1 MSELTD
7 YEKLRE
13 KPSLFVEKV
22 FGVSAFEYQ
31 KELLDA
37 DARHRVIASGRQVG
51 KSRMCA
57 WLGLHKAV
65 TNPHTQVLIT
75 APSLRQSSLL
85 FNTLFSEIDQSAL
98 SNDEWGI
105 ERNTQT
111 IIEFD
116 NGSAI
121 HCLPTGRD
129 GSKIRGYTADMVIV
143 DEAAFI
149 NDSIFGDILEPMLF
163 ATGGNMILA
172 STPWGKSGFLYE
184 KFQGAPS
191 KKKWARVQASS
202 YDNPL
207 NDPEDLDEY
216 KEGKTQSQ
224 IDREVLGKFVDD
236 AGQFFPS
243 DAIADCTPGGI
254 PEREGDDAY
263 LGVDIAGTGEDKT
276 VFYGVDG
283 MGNVFLNDERY
294 EDMGVLEAAHYVK
307 TLDNQYDF
315 NRIFVDRT
323 AIGQGTIE
331 TLANDPVI
339 SRKHEPIYFSV
350 QKKQQ
355 IYQRLKAALEAG
367 ALHLPSDTQLRNEL
381 ESIGSDQ
388 TRSGNLRLYPRG
400 DAESK
405 RDDNVDSLALAVW
418 GMPEFGDNT
427 RTKGARHAVSGRQQ
441 YGGSRRQSSGANTSN
456 HDPQNQVSDGGTG
469 RTRSYTV
476 NNRGNRRSRNN
487 RNNRGY

>member
-13 KPSLFVEKV
+13 TPSKFVDAIL
-22 FGVSAFEYQ
+22 GVEPFDYQ

-37 DARHRVIASGRQVG
+37 DARHRVIASGRQIG

-85 FNTLFSEIDQSAL
+85 FDTLFSEIDQSAL

-105 ERNTQT
+105 DRNTQT

-116 NGSAI
+116 NGSSI

-129 GSKIRGYTADMVIV
+129 GNKIRGFTADMVIV

-149 NDSIFGDILEPMLF
+149 NDKIFGDILEPMLF
-163 ATGGNMILA
+163 ATGGSMILA

-184 KFQGAPS
+184 KFEGAKS
-191 KKKWARVQASS
+191 KSKWARVQASS

-216 KEGKTQSQ
+216 KEGKTKSQ
-224 IDREVLGKFVDD
+224 IAREVMGEFVDD
-236 AGQFFPS
+236 AGQFFPG
-243 DAIADCTPGGI
+243 DAIQNCMPGGQ

-263 LGVDIAGTGEDKT
+263 LGVDIAGTGDDKT

-283 MGNVFLNDERY
+283 MGNVFLHNERY
-294 EDMGVLEAAHYVK
+294 EDMGVLEAAQYIK

-315 NRIFVDRT
+315 DRIFVDRT

-339 SRKHEPIYFSV
+339 DRKHEAIYFSV

-367 ALHLPSDTQLRNEL
+367 ALHLPNDTELRNEL
-381 ESIGSDQ
+381 ESIGSDR
-388 TRSGNLRLYPRG
+388 TRSGNLKLYPRG

-418 GMPEFGDNT
+418 GMPEFGDST
-427 RTKGARHAVSGRQQ
+427 RSRGAKRAVSG
-441 YGGSRRQSSGANTSN
+441 GRRQPGASQTQ
-456 HDPQNQVSDGGTG
+456 HDPSNQSSSRPSS
-469 RTRSYTV
+469 RTYTV
-476 NNRGNRRSRNN
+476 NRRGKKSSMGNRNHRS
-487 RNNRGY
+487 Y

>member
-13 KPSLFVEKV
+13 NPSSFCKAILGIEP
-22 FGVSAFEYQ
+22 FEYQ
-31 KELLDA
+31 KKLLDA
-37 DARHRVIASGRQVG
+37 DARHAVIASGRQVG

-57 WLGLHKAV
+57 WLALHKAV
-65 TNPHTQVLIT
+65 TDPHTQVLIT

-85 FNTLFSEIDQSAL
+85 FDTLFSEIDQSAL

-105 ERNTQT
+105 DRNTQT

-116 NGSAI
+116 NGSSI

-129 GSKIRGYTADMVIV
+129 GNKIRGFTADMVIV

-149 NDSIFGDILEPMLF
+149 DDKIFGDILEPMLF
-163 ATGGNMILA
+163 ATGGSMILA

-184 KFQGAPS
+184 KFEGAKS
-191 KKKWARVQASS
+191 KEKWARVQASS

-243 DAIADCTPGGI
+243 DAIAACTPGGQ
-254 PEREGDDAY
+254 PTREGDDAY
-263 LGVDIAGTGEDKT
+263 LGADIAGTGDDKT

-283 MGNVFLNDERY
+283 MGNVFLNDEQY
-294 EDMGVLEAAHYVK
+294 EDMGVLEAAEYIK
-307 TLDNQYDF
+307 TLDNLHDF
-315 NRIFVDRT
+315 DRIFVDRT

-339 SRKHEPIYFSV
+339 DRKHEPIYFSV

-355 IYQRLKAALEAG
+355 IYQRLKAALESE
-367 ALHLPSDTQLRNEL
+367 ALYLPPDKTLRSEL
-381 ESIGSDQ
+381 ESIGSDK
-388 TRSGNLRLYPRG
+388 TRSGNIKLHPRG
-400 DAESK
+400 DSDVNH
-405 RDDNVDSLALAVW
+405 DDHVDALALATW
-418 GMPEFGDNT
+418 GMPEFGDT
-427 RTKGARHAVSGRQQ
+427 TQSRGAKRAVSGR
-441 YGGSRRQSSGANTSN
+441 RRQPGADRTHHSQEHQSSS
-456 HDPQNQVSDGGTG
+456 STG
-469 RTRSYTV
+469 SRSYTV
-476 NNRGNRRSRNN
+476 NRRGRSSTVNDRNH
-487 RNNRGY
+487 RSY

>member
-13 KPSLFVEKV
+13 NPSKFCEAVL
-22 FGVSAFEYQ
+22 GVDPFSYQ
-31 KELLDA
+31 KQLLDSES
-37 DARHRVIASGRQVG
+37 RNRVIASGRQVG

-65 TNPHTQVLIT
+65 TNPHTNVLIT

-85 FNTLFSEIDQSAL
+85 FDTLFSEIDQSAL
-98 SNDEWGI
+98 STDEWGI
-105 ERNTQT
+105 QRNTQT

-149 NDSIFGDILEPMLF
+149 NDKIFGDILEPMLF
-163 ATGGNMILA
+163 ATGGNLILA
-172 STPWGKSGFLYE
+172 STPWGRSGFFYE
-184 KFQGAPS
+184 KFEGAKS
-191 KKKWARVQASS
+191 KEKWARTQASS

-216 KEGKTQSQ
+216 KEGKTESQ
-224 IDREVLGKFVDD
+224 IKREVLGKFVDD

-243 DAIADCTPGGI
+243 ETIANCMPGGQ
-254 PEREGDDAY
+254 PERQGDDAY
-263 LGVDIAGTGEDKT
+263 LGVDIAGTGDDKT

-294 EDMGVLEAAHYVK
+294 ESMGVLEAAQYVK
-307 TLDNQYDF
+307 TLDGIHDF
-315 NRIFVDRT
+315 DRIFVDRT

-339 SRKHEPIYFSV
+339 DRKHEPIYFSV

-367 ALHLPSDTQLRNEL
+367 ALHMPTDTQLRNEL
-381 ESIGSDQ
+381 ESIGSDK

-405 RDDNVDSLALAVW
+405 RDDNVDALALAVW
-418 GMPEFGDNT
+418 GMPEFGDNN
-427 RTKGARHAVSGRQQ
+427 RSRGSKHAVT
-441 YGGSRRQSSGANTSN
+441 GSRGQPGTSRTQHDPNNRSSGQRS
-456 HDPQNQVSDGGTG
+456 
-469 RTRSYTV
+469 RSYTV
-476 NNRGNRRSRNN
+476 NRRGRTSSMSDRNHRS
-487 RNNRGY
+487 Y